1 MVIDVHAHYIPTG
14 VFEKYS
20 YYDFFNIKKE
30 RETETMYV
38 NKKHGAGFCR
48 TDGS

>member
-14 VFEKYS
+14 VFEN
-20 YYDFFNIKKE
+20 DFFNIKKE